1 MIEIR
6 YATLDD
12 KKFWFTL
19 DKHIKEREFE
29 KKVRDNM
36 AYIIFDDDTLLGLLR
51 YSLFWD
57 CIPFCNLLFIDDKYQ
72 KNGYGKMLINHWEK
86 DMKSQGYDILLT
98 STLVNENAQHFYRKL
113 GYKDCGGLLID
124 IPSYEQPMELFLIK
138 EI

>member
-138 EI
+138 AI